1 MGKKILVVDDEPHI
15 VKLLSSRLKANGF
28 EVVEAYNGLQAVRLA
43 FTEKPALI
51 LLDVRM
57 PDGGGFAVFENLK
70 VSEVTCKI
78 PVIFMTADLEEETR
92 EKALDLG
99 PEYFLNKP
107 FNPEELLAKIE
118 TVLERIDREGR

>member
-1 MGKKILVVDDEPHI
+1 MSKRILVVDDEPHI
-15 VKLLSSRLKANGF
+15 VKLVGSRLKANGF
-28 EVVEAYNGLQAVRLA
+28 EVLSAYNGLQALRVA
-43 FTEKPALI
+43 YTEKPDLI

-70 VSEVTCKI
+70 ASEVTCKI
-78 PVIFMTADLEEETR
+78 PVIFMTADPEQETR
-92 EKALDLG
+92 EKALDMG

-118 TVLERIDREGR
+118 TVLERIDREGH